1 MSQIKSRIFVFV
13 CIVFFSSFL
22 FASPVFASANTNN
35 STFSVSTGSI
45 PADGT
50 TTATI
55 SITVK
60 DDSNNP
66 ISGDTV
72 TLTSS
77 SDTGLMINGGG
88 AGVDNATATT
98 DSNGNVTFTVKS
110 NNPNP
115 VTDTF
120 TAADTSDNPSVPL
133 GSNSN
138 ITVAFKAPGTCTD
151 SAPGSAPELTS
162 AVANGTSQITL
173 TWTAATDPVTYYLLA
188 YGLTSGQYI
197 YGNPNIG
204 GHDTTSYT
212 VSNLAKGTTYY
223 FVIKAVNICNPSNFS
238 NEVSATTTGGVVVA
252 PVTPADTS
260 LSTVNQN
267 AITPTDMPTPTP
279 EAQPTTPTPVPIQV
293 RTAGISKTTMLI
305 YILIFI
311 AVVGGGGNFL
321 YWKRRKNAENPIKNL
336 DEAELE
342 KNQDEQ
348 EGSKYL

>member
-1 MSQIKSRIFVFV
+1 
-13 CIVFFSSFL
+13 
-22 FASPVFASANTNN
+22 
-35 STFSVSTGSI
+35 
-45 PADGT
+45 
-50 TTATI
+50 
-55 SITVK
+55 
-60 DDSNNP
+60 
-66 ISGDTV
+66 
-72 TLTSS
+72 
-77 SDTGLMINGGG
+77 MINGGG

-138 ITVAFKAPGTCTD
+138 VTVAFKTPGTCTD
-151 SAPGSAPELTS
+151 SAPGSAPKLTS

-173 TWTAATDPVTYYLLA
+173 TWTAASNPVTYYLLA

-223 FVIKAVNICNPSNFS
+223 FAVKAVNICNPSGFS
-238 NEVSATTTGGVVVA
+238 NEVSATTTGGVIIA
-252 PVTPADTS
+252 P
-260 LSTVNQN
+260 
-267 AITPTDMPTPTP
+267 ITPTDTSNTNDQNDITPTDTPTPTP
-279 EAQPTTPTPVPIQV
+279 AAQPTATPTPAPIQT

-321 YWKRRKNAENPIKNL
+321 YWKHRKNAENPIKN
-336 DEAELE
+336 
-342 KNQDEQ
+342 QDEQ
-348 EGSKYL
+348 NEKNT